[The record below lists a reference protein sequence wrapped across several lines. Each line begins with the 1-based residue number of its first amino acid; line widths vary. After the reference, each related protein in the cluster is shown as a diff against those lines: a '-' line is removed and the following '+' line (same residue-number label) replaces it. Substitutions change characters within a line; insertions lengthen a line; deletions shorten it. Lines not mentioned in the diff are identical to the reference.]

1 MNRLQQ
7 LAGLN
12 EAITNTPT
20 PPADNTQPER
30 VQGNINLKLFQGL
43 NIPDFNPSTFTATI
57 SKVKAGTALNVND
70 NKILANTMMALIKTS
85 DDALLN
91 KIFANLKQIQAAK

>member
-12 EAITNTPT
+12 EEVTNTPAT
-20 PPADNTQPER
+20 STTDTQSTK
-30 VQGNINLKLFQGL
+30 VQGSFNTKIFQDL
-43 NIPDFNPSTFTATI
+43 NIPDFNPSTFATTI
-57 SKVKAGTALNVND
+57 GKVKAGTALNVND
-70 NKILANTMMALIKTS
+70 NKILANTMVALIRTP

-91 KIFANLKQIQAAK
+91 KIFSNLKQIQAAK

>member
-12 EAITNTPT
+12 EAATNTPAAST
-20 PPADNTQPER
+20 ADTQSAK
-30 VQGNINLKLFQGL
+30 VQGSINLKLFQGL
-43 NIPDFNPSTFTATI
+43 NIPEFNPSTFATTI
-57 SKVKAGTALNVND
+57 GKVKAGTTLSLND
-70 NKILANTMMALIKTS
+70 SKILANTMVALIKTS
-85 DDALLN
+85 DDALLG

>member
-12 EAITNTPT
+12 EAITNTPAS
-20 PPADNTQPER
+20 PADNTQPER
-30 VQGNINLKLFQGL
+30 VQGSINIKLFQGL
-43 NIPDFNPSTFTATI
+43 NIPDFNPSTFTTTI
-57 SKVKAGTALNVND
+57 GKVKAGTALNVND

>member
-12 EAITNTPT
+12 KEVTNTPSA
-20 PPADNTQPER
+20 PATNTQPAK
-30 VQGNINLKLFQGL
+30 VQGSFNTKIFQDL
-43 NIPDFNPSTFTATI
+43 NIPDYNPSTFLNTI
-57 SKVKAGTALNVND
+57 NKVKAGNALNVND
-70 NKILANTMMALIKTS
+70 NKILANTMVALIRTP

-91 KIFANLKQIQAAK
+91 KIFSNLKQIQATK

>member
-12 EAITNTPT
+12 EAVANTPAT
-20 PPADNTQPER
+20 PANNTQPER
-30 VQGNINLKLFQGL
+30 VQGSINLKLFQGL
-43 NIPDFNPSTFTATI
+43 NIPDFNPSTFATTI
-57 SKVKAGTALNVND
+57 SKVKTGVPLNVND
-70 NKILANTMMALIKTS
+70 NKILANTMVALIKTS

-91 KIFANLKQIQAAK
+91 KIFSNLKQIETK